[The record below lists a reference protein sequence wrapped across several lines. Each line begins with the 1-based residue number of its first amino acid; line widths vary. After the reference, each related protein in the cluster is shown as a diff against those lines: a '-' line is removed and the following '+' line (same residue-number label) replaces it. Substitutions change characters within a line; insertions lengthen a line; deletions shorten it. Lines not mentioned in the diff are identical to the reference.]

1 MGAALF
7 TDDVINTI
15 RSCSL
20 LKALDDEQFKNVIE
34 RAHLRKLAE
43 HEMLFTQ
50 GDPLK
55 DIFLVVSGC
64 MKLYRL
70 SRSGNEKVL
79 DIIHPGQT
87 FAEAA
92 LFVGSSSYPVNASA
106 LAPTLVVGCNAAHYL
121 ETLRS
126 SVDLC
131 LTLMAQMSRRLH
143 WMVNEIDRL
152 TLHNASFRLIDYL
165 LNESPATD
173 TGKKTC
179 KFCLS
184 APKHVIASRLSMK
197 PETFSRTLKH
207 LTDENLI
214 AVHDDHIEL
223 LDIEKM
229 REIIFLESG

>member
-1 MGAALF
+1 MAALQF
-7 TDDVINTI
+7 TDSMINSM
-15 RSCSL
+15 RQCSL
-20 LKALDDEQFKNVIE
+20 LKALDDQQFSAVME
-34 RAHLRKLAE
+34 GAHVRELQE

-55 DIFLVVSGC
+55 DIFLVVSGG

-70 SRSGNEKVL
+70 SRSGNEKVF
-79 DIIHPGQT
+79 DIIHPGQS

-92 LFVGSSSYPVNASA
+92 LFAGSPCYPVNASA
-106 LAPTLVVGCNAAHYL
+106 LDSSIVVALDAPHFMRI
-121 ETLRS
+121 LRS
-126 SVDLC
+126 SADLC
-131 LTLMAQMSRRLH
+131 ISLMAQMSRRLH

-152 TLHNASFRLIDYL
+152 TLHNASYRLIDYL
-165 LNESPATD
+165 LNETLNAEVGAD
-173 TGKKTC
+173 IC
-179 KFCLS
+179 DVCLS

-207 LTDENLI
+207 LVEEELI

-229 REIIFLESG
+229 REIIFLELG